1 MSDSIALDLL
11 GAIRGN
17 IAELKTDGIEIK
29 ERLSMLEAQGAS
41 LSRRID
47 RLSGDVELIRRRL
60 NVVDA
65 S

>member
-11 GAIRGN
+11 GAIRGD

-29 ERLSMLEAQGAS
+29 ERLGMLEAQGAS
-41 LSRRID
+41 PSRRID
-47 RLSGDVELIRRRL
+47 RLSGDVEQIKRRL
-60 NVVDA
+60 NLVDA